1 MRIQYAQP
9 EPLIM
14 AVADRLKT
22 IEQIQPP
29 VWASF
34 VKTGVHKE
42 RPPAQEDWWFI
53 RSAAILRKVA
63 MQGPIGTSKLRVHF
77 GGRKNRGHKPDAFRR
92 GSGSVIRNAL
102 QQLEAAGLVKQVETH
117 GHKGRVVTP
126 QGESLLDS
134 CVIEVNKQ

>member
-1 MRIQYAQP
+1 MRIQYAKP
-9 EPLIM
+9 EALIL
-14 AVADRLKT
+14 ATADKLK
-22 IEQIQPP
+22 EFEHVQPP

-42 RPPAQEDWWFI
+42 RAPAQDDWWYI
-53 RSAAILRKVA
+53 RCAAVLRKVA

-77 GGRKNRGHKPDAFRR
+77 GGRKNRGHKPDAFRK

-102 QQLEAAGLVKQVETH
+102 QQLEAAGLVKQVEV
-117 GHKGRVVTP
+117 GVRKGRVVTP

-134 CVIEVNKQ
+134 CVIEVNK

>member
-1 MRIQYAQP
+1 MRIQYAHP
-9 EPLIM
+9 EALIL
-14 AVADRLKT
+14 ATAERLKG
-22 IEQIQPP
+22 IEHIQPP

-42 RPPAQEDWWFI
+42 RAPTQDDWWFI

-63 MQGPIGTSKLRVHF
+63 LQGPIGTSKLRVHF
-77 GGRKNRGHKPDAFRR
+77 GGRKNRGHKPDAFRK

-102 QQLEAAGLVKQVETH
+102 QQLEAAGLVKQVDVH
-117 GHKGRVVTP
+117 GHKGRIVTA